1 MKVSSRCVPALLERE
16 RERELSNRFPC
27 LSGPLDTMLR
37 SLALGQACRYGNT
50 DTIAEAQ
57 AQFAKHTSKTKP
69 ILADLRGVVY
79 GCCME
84 NGDEA
89 TFDQLMQVPSI
100 CAWNLVN

>member
-1 MKVSSRCVPALLERE
+1 
-16 RERELSNRFPC
+16 
-27 LSGPLDTMLR
+27 MLR

-57 AQFAKHTSKTKP
+57 AQFAKHISKTKP
-69 ILADLRGVVY
+69 VLADLRGVVY

-100 CAWNLVN
+100 RAWNLVN